1 MLMDTPQIPDYRL
14 FVELL
19 LLIVSGLLTA
29 LVIKYLGITKGVV
42 SFLGLFSFM
51 GYMEYHF
58 VSYNILIDFTWSLIS
73 MTLIATLQF
82 YLNFRTQYKL
92 RQQIKKQ
99 FEHYLDPR
107 QVKQLQDNP
116 ELLKLGGERRR
127 CTFLFTDVRGFTS
140 LSERL
145 EPEQVTEIMNKALT
159 IQADAVK
166 KYDGMVDKYI
176 GDAMMAIFNAPID
189 VPDHETK
196 AILAAQK
203 IKQDMA
209 KADLGIEIG
218 IGINTGEA
226 VVGNMGS
233 DTRFDYSAIGD
244 AVNLAARLESSTK
257 EVGEDIV
264 IGYTTAMNSDIP
276 TRYLD
281 PIKVKGKKDEII
293 IYTIEEH

>member
-1 MLMDTPQIPDYRL
+1 
-14 FVELL
+14 
-19 LLIVSGLLTA
+19 
-29 LVIKYLGITKGVV
+29 
-42 SFLGLFSFM
+42 
-51 GYMEYHF
+51 
-58 VSYNILIDFTWSLIS
+58 
-73 MTLIATLQF
+73 
-82 YLNFRTQYKL
+82 
-92 RQQIKKQ
+92 
-99 FEHYLDPR
+99 
-107 QVKQLQDNP
+107 
-116 ELLKLGGERRR
+116 
-127 CTFLFTDVRGFTS
+127 
-140 LSERL
+140 
-145 EPEQVTEIMNKALT
+145 
-159 IQADAVK
+159 
-166 KYDGMVDKYI
+166 
-176 GDAMMAIFNAPID
+176 MMAIFNAPID

-293 IYTIEEH
+293 IYTISQS